1 MDYRATT
8 ILAVKKDGKTVM
20 VADGQ
25 VTLGQSII
33 AKTTAHKLRRIYNG
47 KVILGIAGAAGYGVL
62 LCEDFEKCLNKFSG
76 SLIRA
81 SVEFAKNVRTMPHGS
96 NEDVHMMVADKDNL
110 LVLSS
115 NGEILEPD
123 NNVYS
128 IGSGSPYALAAAK
141 ALLRNTDMDA
151 RQVADEAM
159 KIASETCVFTISNYT
174 YEEI

>member
-1 MDYRATT
+1 M
-8 ILAVKKDGKTVM
+8 
-20 VADGQ
+20 
-25 VTLGQSII
+25 
-33 AKTTAHKLRRIYNG
+33 
-47 KVILGIAGAAGYGVL
+47 
-62 LCEDFEKCLNKFSG
+62 
-76 SLIRA
+76 
-81 SVEFAKNVRTMPHGS
+81 
-96 NEDVHMMVADKDNL
+96 
-110 LVLSS
+110 LSS

-159 KIASETCVFTISNYT
+159 KIASETCVYTNSNYT